1 MMTKQFLLKEYEQRQ
16 KNTNDVFEA
25 IAKLTGN
32 NIVITNLI
40 DLYADCRAEEREAL
54 AQLEKYGIKSSEEAV
69 YGCLHAV

>member
-1 MMTKQFLLKEYEQRQ
+1 MTKQFLLKEYEQCQ

-54 AQLEKYGIKSSEEAV
+54 AQLEKYDIKSSEEAV
-69 YGCLHAV
+69 YGCLRAV

>member
-1 MMTKQFLLKEYEQRQ
+1 MTKQFLLQEYEQCQ

-32 NIVITNLI
+32 NVVITNLI
-40 DLYADCRAEEREAL
+40 DLYADCKAEEKEAL
-54 AQLEKYGIKSSEEAV
+54 AALEQHGIKSSEEAV